1 MMTKIFDKILI
12 ATDGSDNS
20 KAAVEKGLM
29 IARQCESAVY
39 VVYVI
44 DMSTLSAAPLVTP
57 AAVDVFHQ
65 LEVEGKN
72 TVERVKT
79 MANDLNVK
87 TFVISGRPAHKITEF
102 AVENKVDLIVIGSHG
117 TGGIERMLLGSV
129 ADKVIRTANQ
139 PVLVV
144 RSRL

>member
-87 TFVISGRPAHKITEF
+87 TFVISGRPAHEITEF

>member
-12 ATDGSDNS
+12 ATDGSDNN

-44 DMSTLSAAPLVTP
+44 DMSTFSAASIVTP
-57 AAVDVFHQ
+57 AGGDIFHLMENGGKKAVEH
-65 LEVEGKN
+65 
-72 TVERVKT
+72 VKKI
-79 MANDLNVK
+79 ANDLNVK
-87 TFVISGRPAHKITEF
+87 TFVISGKPAHEITEF
-102 AVENKVDLIVIGSHG
+102 AVKNKIDLIVIGTHG

-144 RSRL
+144 RSWL

>member
-1 MMTKIFDKILI
+1 MTKIFDKILI

-72 TVERVKT
+72 AVERVKT

-87 TFVISGRPAHKITEF
+87 TFVISGRPAHEITEF

>member
-1 MMTKIFDKILI
+1 MMTRIFDKILI

-44 DMSTLSAAPLVTP
+44 DMSTFSAAPLVTP

-65 LEVEGKN
+65 LEVGGEN
-72 TVERVKT
+72 AVERVKT

-87 TFVISGRPAHKITEF
+87 TFVISGRPAHEITEF

>member
-1 MMTKIFDKILI
+1 MTKIFDKILI
-12 ATDGSDNS
+12 ATDGSNNS

-87 TFVISGRPAHKITEF
+87 TFVISGRPAHEITEF

>member
-12 ATDGSDNS
+12 ATDGSNNN
-20 KAAVEKGLM
+20 KPAVEKGLM
-29 IARQCESAVY
+29 IARKCESTVY

-44 DMSTLSAAPLVTP
+44 DMGPFSPASLVTP
-57 AAVDVFHQ
+57 PGGDIFH
-65 LEVEGKN
+65 LMENEGK
-72 TVERVKT
+72 TVVEHVKKI
-79 MANDLNVK
+79 ANDLKVK
-87 TFVISGRPAHKITEF
+87 TFVLSGKPAHEITEF
-102 AVENKVDLIVIGSHG
+102 AVKNKVDLIVIGTHG

-144 RSRL
+144 RSWL